1 MEALKK
7 KILEKGIVVD
17 EHTLKVDSF
26 LNHQL
31 DTSLI
36 SSMAE
41 ELIRRFAGTPVHR
54 ILTIESSGIPLAFMM
69 GYFLHIPVVFAKKT
83 KPSTFTS
90 SLYSAESYSFTRK
103 SPYTM
108 SVSRDFLPRGEEVL
122 IVDDFLAGGNAVS
135 ALIEII
141 RKAGSRPAG
150 VAIAVEKG
158 FQGGGDSLR
167 EAGIHVESLAIIESL
182 ANGVIQFRT

>member
-1 MEALKK
+1 MEALQQ
-7 KILEKGIVVD
+7 KILEKGIIID
-17 EHTLKVDSF
+17 DHTLKVDSF

-41 ELIRRFAGTPVHR
+41 ELIRRFAGMPIHR
-54 ILTIESSGIPLAFMM
+54 VLTIESSGIPLAFMI
-69 GYFLHIPVVFAKKT
+69 GYFLRIPVVFAKKT
-83 KPSTFTS
+83 KPSTLS
-90 SLYSAESYSFTRK
+90 SGFYSAESYSFTRK

-108 SVSRDFLPRGEEVL
+108 SVSRDFIHPGEEVL

-141 RKAGSRPAG
+141 RDAGARPVG

-167 EAGIHVESLAIIESL
+167 KAGIPVESLAIIESL
-182 ANGVIQFRT
+182 SNGVIQFRK